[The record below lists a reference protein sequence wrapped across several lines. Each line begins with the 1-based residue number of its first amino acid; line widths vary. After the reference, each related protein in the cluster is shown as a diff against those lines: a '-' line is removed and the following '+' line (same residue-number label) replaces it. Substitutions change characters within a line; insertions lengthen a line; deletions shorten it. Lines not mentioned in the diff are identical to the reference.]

1 MTDVLKLSPAYA
13 GALFFIARIWDA
25 VNDPAIGMIVDN
37 THTKWGKFRP
47 WLLIGTIINAVVFV
61 LLFTSRGM
69 STSQLYVYIGVMYI
83 LYGMTYT
90 IMDVP
95 YWSWLPNLTSDP
107 REREEVSVIPRF
119 FASMAGFIVGTFG
132 LFIITNLDKIFGN
145 GDLKA
150 GYTAFAVVIAV
161 IFLVTIGITV
171 FNVPEAPKNKSAEK
185 TNLKQAFKLLIKNDQ
200 MIAFMGVLLAF
211 NLCTQIVN
219 GILIYYFKYVTG
231 MESLFSVFNF
241 CILAEMLGLML
252 FPKVAKRLERPKVY
266 TLACSLVVLGLVIIL
281 IGGFVAPHN
290 VLIVVLGAATL
301 KIGSAFSLGITTVS
315 IADVIDYGE
324 LKFGTRNESIIC
336 SAQTFL
342 MKALQAVSGLF
353 TGVGLAIV
361 GYVPDVQQTATAIFG
376 IRVLMIAI
384 PAIFVALSYF
394 IYKKHYK
401 LKGNYLK
408 EIAEKAELKVAE

>member
-1 MTDVLKLSPAYA
+1 
-13 GALFFIARIWDA
+13 
-25 VNDPAIGMIVDN
+25 MIVDN

-342 MKALQAVSGLF
+342 MKASQAVSGLF

>member
-1 MTDVLKLSPAYA
+1 M
-13 GALFFIARIWDA
+13 
-25 VNDPAIGMIVDN
+25 
-37 THTKWGKFRP
+37 GKFRP

-211 NLCTQIVN
+211 NLCTQIIN

-290 VLIVVLGAATL
+290 VPIVVLGAATL

-342 MKALQAVSGLF
+342 MKASQAVSGLF

>member
-1 MTDVLKLSPAYA
+1 
-13 GALFFIARIWDA
+13 
-25 VNDPAIGMIVDN
+25 MIVDN

-290 VLIVVLGAATL
+290 VPIVVLGAATL

-342 MKALQAVSGLF
+342 MKASQAVSGLF

>member
-1 MTDVLKLSPAYA
+1 
-13 GALFFIARIWDA
+13 
-25 VNDPAIGMIVDN
+25 MIVDN

-150 GYTAFAVVIAV
+150 GYTSFAVVIAV

-290 VLIVVLGAATL
+290 VSIVVLGAATL

-342 MKALQAVSGLF
+342 MKASQAVSGLF